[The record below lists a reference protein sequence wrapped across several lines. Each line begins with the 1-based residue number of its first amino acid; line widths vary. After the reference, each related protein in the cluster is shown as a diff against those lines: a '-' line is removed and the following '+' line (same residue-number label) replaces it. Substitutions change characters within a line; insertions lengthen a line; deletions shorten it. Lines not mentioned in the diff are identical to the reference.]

1 MRTRD
6 VTPASGRWLAGF
18 ITIMALWVT
27 PACATIFLRE
37 IAPGVYAHQGLDAVA
52 GQHNLNGIANL
63 GLIVGDEAVAVVDPG
78 GSVAQGREFLRAIRS
93 ITPKPVRY
101 VILTHV
107 HPDHW
112 FGAAAFEGLGATFV
126 GHRNLSRSLAA
137 RGEFYLHSF
146 TRYLGPLIE
155 DVRIVQ
161 PTLLVTGDTVLD
173 LGHRRILL
181 KAWPAA
187 HTDNDLTVLD
197 ETSSVFFASDLVFL
211 RHTPVVDGSLLGFLK
226 VIDELRQVPA
236 RLVVPGHG
244 PVGVAWPAALD
255 AEQAYF
261 ARLARDLR
269 QLVAKGATI
278 GEAADTA
285 GQSEKS
291 NWLLFDDYNARNAT
305 AGFAEVE
312 WE

>member
-1 MRTRD
+1 MTFA
-6 VTPASGRWLAGF
+6 V
-18 ITIMALWVT
+18 LWVM
-27 PACATIFLRE
+27 PAGATSFLRE
-37 IAPGVYAHQGLDAVA
+37 IAPGVHAHQGLDAIA
-52 GQHNLNGIANL
+52 AEGNLNGVANL
-63 GLIVGDEAVAVVDPG
+63 GLIVGDDAVAVVDPG
-78 GSVAQGREFLRAIRS
+78 GSVAEGREFLQAIRT

-126 GHRNLSRSLAA
+126 GHRNLPRSLAA
-137 RGEFYLHSF
+137 RGEFYLQSF
-146 TRYLGPLIE
+146 ARYLGPLVK

-161 PTLLVTGDTVLD
+161 PTLLVGSDTLLD
-173 LGHRRILL
+173 LGNRRVLV
-181 KAWPAA
+181 KAWKAA

-197 ETSSVFFASDLVFL
+197 ERSSVFFASDLVFL
-211 RHTPVVDGSLLGFLK
+211 RHTPVVDGSLSGFLK
-226 VIDELRQVPA
+226 VIEELRQVPA

-244 PVGVAWPAALD
+244 PVGVDWPAALD
-255 AEQAYF
+255 AEQAYL
-261 ARLARDLR
+261 ARLTRDLR
-269 QLVAKGATI
+269 QLVAQGATI

-285 GQSEKS
+285 GQTEKP

>member
-1 MRTRD
+1 
-6 VTPASGRWLAGF
+6 VLCLTPAG
-18 ITIMALWVT
+18 
-27 PACATIFLRE
+27 ATSFLRE
-37 IAPGVYAHQGLDAVA
+37 IAPGVYAHQGLDAIA
-52 GQHNLNGIANL
+52 AEGNLNGIANL
-63 GLIVGDEAVAVVDPG
+63 GLIVGDDAVALVDPG
-78 GSVAQGREFLRAIRS
+78 GSVAQGREFLQAIRT

-126 GHRNLSRSLAA
+126 GHRNLPRSLAA
-137 RGEFYLHSF
+137 RGEFYLQSF
-146 TRYLGPLIE
+146 ARYLGPLVK

-161 PTLLVTGDTVLD
+161 PTLLVGSDTLLD
-173 LGHRRILL
+173 LGNRRVLV
-181 KAWPAA
+181 KAWKAA

-197 ETSSVFFASDLVFL
+197 ERSSVFFASDLVFL
-211 RHTPVVDGSLLGFLK
+211 RHTPVVDGSLSGFLK
-226 VIDELRQVPA
+226 VIEELRQVPA

-244 PVGVAWPAALD
+244 PVGVDWPAALD
-255 AEQAYF
+255 AEQAYL
-261 ARLARDLR
+261 ARLTRDLR
-269 QLVAKGATI
+269 QLVAQGATI

-285 GQSEKS
+285 GQTEKP

>member
-1 MRTRD
+1 MTFA
-6 VTPASGRWLAGF
+6 V
-18 ITIMALWVT
+18 LWVM
-27 PACATIFLRE
+27 PAGATSFLRE
-37 IAPGVYAHQGLDAVA
+37 IAPGVYAHQGLDAIA
-52 GQHNLNGIANL
+52 AEGNLNGVANL
-63 GLIVGDEAVAVVDPG
+63 GLIVGDDAVAVVDPG
-78 GSVAQGREFLRAIRS
+78 GSVAEGREFLQAIRT

-126 GHRNLSRSLAA
+126 GHRNLPRSLAA
-137 RGEFYLHSF
+137 RGEFYLQSF
-146 TRYLGPLIE
+146 ARYLGPLVK

-161 PTLLVTGDTVLD
+161 PTLLVGSDTLLD
-173 LGHRRILL
+173 LGNRRVLV
-181 KAWPAA
+181 KAWKAA

-197 ETSSVFFASDLVFL
+197 ERSSVFFASDLVFL
-211 RHTPVVDGSLLGFLK
+211 RHTPVVDGSLSGLLK

-244 PVGVAWPAALD
+244 PVGVDWPAALD
-255 AEQAYF
+255 AEQAYL
-261 ARLARDLR
+261 ARLTRDLR
-269 QLVAKGATI
+269 QLVAQGATI

-285 GQSEKS
+285 GQTEKP

>member
-1 MRTRD
+1 MTFA
-6 VTPASGRWLAGF
+6 V
-18 ITIMALWVT
+18 LWVM
-27 PACATIFLRE
+27 PAGATSFLRE
-37 IAPGVYAHQGLDAVA
+37 IAPGVYAHQGLDAIA
-52 GQHNLNGIANL
+52 AEGNLNGVANL
-63 GLIVGDEAVAVVDPG
+63 GLIVGDDAVAVVDPG
-78 GSVAQGREFLRAIRS
+78 GSVAEGREFLQAIRT

-126 GHRNLSRSLAA
+126 GHRNLPRSLAA
-137 RGEFYLHSF
+137 RGEFYLQSF
-146 TRYLGPLIE
+146 ARYLGPLVK

-161 PTLLVTGDTVLD
+161 PTLLVGSDTLLD
-173 LGHRRILL
+173 LGNRRVLV
-181 KAWPAA
+181 KAWKAA

-197 ETSSVFFASDLVFL
+197 ERSSVFFASDLVFL
-211 RHTPVVDGSLLGFLK
+211 RHTPVVDGSLSGFLK
-226 VIDELRQVPA
+226 VIEELRQVPA

-244 PVGVAWPAALD
+244 PVGVDWPAALD
-255 AEQAYF
+255 AEQAYL
-261 ARLARDLR
+261 ARLTRDLR
-269 QLVAKGATI
+269 QLVAQGATI

-285 GQSEKS
+285 GQTEKP